1 MKNISRIV
9 ILTLICLDALAQNAT
24 INGRAQDSSGSA
36 VPKVNLIF
44 TRKATGTR
52 TETKTNEAGLFASP
66 PLLPGEYSVEAF
78 TEGFSRWTLDPMTL
92 EVGQAKSIVIELKP
106 KNVQETVTV
115 VDEAPLLVTSNA
127 DRSAVM
133 ENKFVVSVPLNVRN
147 PLQLI
152 NFSPA
157 VVQGSSGFGTS
168 GTNTTSQTQTNT
180 FRING
185 GKSATTEIL
194 LDGAANT
201 TALSNQA
208 GGIPQVDAI
217 QEFRVLTDA
226 YAPEYGRTSGG
237 VVSFATRGGTNE
249 FHGTAHEFLRN
260 SVLDSNGFNANRA
273 GTPRQSL
280 KRNQFGGTIGG
291 PVILP
296 KIYDGRNKTF
306 FFAAYEGL
314 RESAAGSFTGTVPT
328 ELERR
333 GDFSQTRDV
342 NGTPIVIYDPRTTR
356 LDPDR
361 PPGTI
366 RYIRDP
372 FPNNRIPA
380 ELLNSVGLQLLSY
393 YPLPN
398 QPGRGASTIDNFFSS
413 SPSRSDQDRVDAR
426 VDHNVNEN
434 HRLMFRWNS
443 FLNKNAPPNPY
454 NNVAGVGATSNRLP
468 GLNAMVQHTW
478 VINASSVFEHH
489 FSYAY
494 SESQRVTPGLGFDPL
509 QLGFTPNT
517 VTGIREPAFP
527 SVTTTRISGMGLGQV
542 AKSSNRPEVYQ
553 YRAVASMLRGLHNFK
568 FGLDYRMLAG
578 NADFFPPLDIRAMS
592 NFTGGPNPQAA
603 SLASGHGAADLLLG
617 AASVTASITP
627 FEQFRRP
634 YFGFFVQDEWRLT
647 PKLTLTYGLRYSFEQ
662 PFTEYKNQYTFL
674 DLITPSPLQGSVPS
688 IPNLRGGIGFVDQNG
703 IGRRTQ
709 ETDWNNF
716 DPRIGIA
723 YRLNEKTVVRS
734 GFGLFTHPAA
744 NSIDVANGF
753 SQRTT
758 SFATLADGV
767 TPAFNLAQP
776 FPNGPLQPTGNSL
789 GLNTLVGQSIAGP
802 LRNQEVSYS
811 AHWSV
816 DVQRQL
822 PWSFLV
828 NIGYAANS
836 ANKLFTPVN
845 FNQLPDSELAKGSQL
860 LQTVP
865 NPFFGVITDT
875 TSPLSRS
882 TIQQGQLLRPY
893 PQFQNV
899 TANGVAAGHSTYHA
913 LQMTVERR
921 FANGLALLFA
931 YTHSK
936 TIDNVG
942 EIGQAAGD
950 VAGFMN
956 NNCYN
961 CDRSLSF
968 QHVPDVIRWSVRYEL
983 PFGYGR
989 QYLNNGWA
997 AKILGGWSTAAF
1009 WSWDNGFPVRVQ
1021 APNDSNSFGGGVNMR
1036 PNATGVSAKPDH
1048 DIVYQ
1053 DGAPYFNAAA
1063 FSRPAP
1069 FTFGNVSR
1077 TLPDVRNPGVNNW
1090 DLLIEKRFA
1099 FTERVGLDFRTEF
1112 FNAFN
1117 SVQFAG
1123 PGTNIT
1129 SADFGRIFLRQ
1140 VNTPRQIQFGA
1151 RISF

>member
-1 MKNISRIV
+1 MRDVIRIV
-9 ILTLICLDALAQNAT
+9 TLLLICFKIFAQNAT
-24 INGRAQDSSGSA
+24 ISGRAQDSTGSV
-36 VPKVNLIF
+36 VPDVNVVF

-52 TETKTNEAGLFASP
+52 AEARTNHTGSFVSP
-66 PLLPGEYSVEAF
+66 PLLPGEYKAQA
-78 TEGFSRWTLDPMTL
+78 TAEGFSAWTLDTVTV
-92 EVGQAKSIVIELKP
+92 EVGQTKSVVIELKP
-106 KNVQETVTV
+106 KDVQETVTV

-127 DRSAVM
+127 DRSSVM
-133 ENKFVVSVPLNVRN
+133 ENKFVLSVPLNVRN

-168 GTNTTSQTQTNT
+168 GTNTSSQTQTNT

-237 VVSFATRGGTNE
+237 VVAFATRGGTNA

-260 SVLDSNGFNANRA
+260 SILDSNGFNANRA

-280 KRNQFGGTIGG
+280 KRNQFGGTVGG
-291 PVILP
+291 PVLIP
-296 KIYDGRNKTF
+296 KLYNGRNKTF

-314 RESAAGSFTGTVPT
+314 RESAAGSFTGSVPT
-328 ELERR
+328 DRERR

-342 NGTPIVIYDPRTTR
+342 NGAPIVIYDPRTTR
-356 LDPDR
+356 LDPTR
-361 PPGTI
+361 PDGTV

-372 FPNNRIPA
+372 FAGNQVPSDQ
-380 ELLNSVGLQLLSY
+380 LNVVGRNLMDY

-398 QPGRGASTIDNFFSS
+398 QPGRGASNIDNYFSS

-426 VDHNVNEN
+426 VDHNLNDS

-478 VINASSVFEHH
+478 IISPSVVFDHH

-509 QLGFTPNT
+509 QLGFAANT

-527 SVTTTRISGMGLGQV
+527 AVTTTRISGMGLGQI

-553 YRAVASMLRGLHNFK
+553 YRAVASMLRGSHSFK
-568 FGLDYRMLAG
+568 FGFDYRMLAG
-578 NADFFPPLDIRAMS
+578 NADFFPPLSIQATS

-603 SLASGHGAADLLLG
+603 SPTSGHGAADLLLG

-634 YFGFFVQDEWRLT
+634 YFGFFAQDEWRLT
-647 PKLTLTYGLRYSFEQ
+647 PKLTVTYGLRYSIEQ
-662 PFTEYKNQYTFL
+662 PFIEHKDQYTFL
-674 DLITPSPLQGSVPS
+674 DLASPSPLQSSVPS
-688 IPNLRGGIGFVDQNG
+688 IANLRGGIGFVNQNG
-703 IGRRTQ
+703 MGRRTQ
-709 ETDWNNF
+709 ETDWSNF

-723 YRLNEKTVVRS
+723 YRLDEKTVVRS

-767 TPAFNLAQP
+767 TPVFNLAQP

-789 GLNTLVGQSIAGP
+789 GLGTLVGQSISAP
-802 LRNQEVSYS
+802 LRTQQISYS
-811 AHWSV
+811 AQWSV

-822 PWSFLV
+822 PWNFLV
-828 NIGYAANS
+828 NAGYAANTG
-836 ANKLFTPVN
+836 NKLFTPIN
-845 FNQLPDSELAKGSQL
+845 FNQLPDSELARGSQL
-860 LQTVP
+860 LQTVA
-865 NPFFGVITDT
+865 NPFSGVITDA
-875 TSPLSRS
+875 TSPLSRP
-882 TIQQGQLLRPY
+882 TVQLGQLLRPY

-899 TANGVAAGHSTYHA
+899 TANGVGAGHSTYHS

-921 FANGLALLFA
+921 FAAGLALLFA

-936 TIDNVG
+936 AIDNVG

-950 VAGFMN
+950 VSGFAN
-956 NNCYN
+956 NNCYA
-961 CDRSLSF
+961 CDRSLAF
-968 QHVPDVIRWSVRYEL
+968 QHVPDVIRWSVRYDI

-989 QYLNNGWA
+989 KYFNSGWA
-997 AKILGGWSTAAF
+997 SKIIGGWSTAAF
-1009 WSWDNGFPVRVQ
+1009 WSWDNGFPIRVL
-1021 APNDSNSFGGGVNMR
+1021 APNDSNSFGGGTNMR
-1036 PNATGVSAKPDH
+1036 PNATGVPARLDQG
-1048 DIVYQ
+1048 IVYQ

-1077 TLPDVRNPGVNNW
+1077 NLPDVRNPGVDNW
-1090 DLLIEKRFA
+1090 DLLIEKHFA
-1099 FTERVGLDFRTEF
+1099 FTERIGLDFRTEF
-1112 FNAFN
+1112 FNSFN
-1117 SVQFAG
+1117 RVQYAG
-1123 PGTNIT
+1123 PGTNFT

-1151 RISF
+1151 RLSF